1 MIYQYRITDENDW
14 IEFFLELQQDYPIYL
29 REVRRLKEILLQFKN
44 TEFTV
49 VAEPNYV
56 DRQYRDSYYSYFS
69 QKYAEYERN
78 CLRLAF
84 FEGKISQEQF
94 ADCTFD
100 LEKIFIGTVV
110 LRPLEVGNIGQT
122 LLNPKKLNV
131 KGYFRTCV
139 FRVMVYGR
147 KLNIEAFPY
156 SSQDGESMTCAET
169 VLFNLIYY
177 YGTKYSEYRIL
188 MPSEILQDIE
198 RESYERVLPSMG
210 VYESNM
216 AKVLSDAHFYP
227 RIYSYQEGFEDI
239 LYSYIESGIPLI
251 LSLPE
256 HVVSCVGHGLIRKKI
271 SISDMEKLTE
281 TLKVDQKEYYTMS
294 TETLCDEYIV
304 MDDNEAPYYKT
315 TLDDIVIKYA
325 NNPDAVSDVEAIK
338 SKDVSIIVPLYRRI
352 FIDAARAESI
362 FKSLFLENDI
372 FLDDIRNAY
381 SDETWGIKKN
391 NPFVWRMYLTASRSY
406 KDFKTRKTSSE
417 ELKYFYMECSLPRFI
432 WVLEIGTMDEYL
444 LSPSRARVEILLDA
458 TSSPYSETRG
468 ILSVGYKDHF
478 IFVPDDLYEEDEENY
493 EEDDFEEDESQ
504 DDVEDDVENIDSTEF
519 FAELGDNFILTRLFE
534 MLYTNKYEFFDETF
548 EIFCDSNLERN
559 F

>member
-1 MIYQYRITDENDW
+1 MIYQYKITDENDW
-14 IEFFLELQQDYPIYL
+14 IEFFWELQQDYPIYV
-29 REVRRLKEILLQFKN
+29 REVRRLKDILLQFNN

-49 VAEPNYV
+49 VAEPDYV
-56 DRQYRDSYYSYFS
+56 DKQYRDSYYSYFS
-69 QKYAEYERN
+69 QKYTEYERN

-94 ADCTFD
+94 ADCTYD

-110 LRPLEVGNIGQT
+110 LRPLEIGNIGQT

-156 SSQDGESMTCAET
+156 SSQDGETMTCAET

-177 YGTKYSEYRIL
+177 YGTKYSEYRVL

-210 VYESNM
+210 VYEANM
-216 AKVLSDAHFYP
+216 AKVLADAHFYP
-227 RIYSYQEGFEDI
+227 RIYSYQEGFNDI

-256 HVVSCVGHGLIRKKI
+256 HVVSCVGHGLIRKKLCL
-271 SISDMEKLTE
+271 SDMETLIE
-281 TLKVDQKEYYTMS
+281 TLNVEQKEYYTMS

-304 MDDNEAPYYKT
+304 MDDNKAPYYKT
-315 TLDDIVIKYA
+315 TLDDIVIQYA
-325 NNPDAVSDVEAIK
+325 NDSHAVSNVETIK

-372 FLDDIRNAY
+372 FLDDIRDAY
-381 SDETWGIKKN
+381 SDETWGIQKE

-406 KDFKTRKTSSE
+406 KDFKTRKTSRE

-432 WVLEIGTMDEYL
+432 WVLEIGTMEEYL
-444 LSPSRARVEILLDA
+444 SSPSRARVEILLDA
-458 TSSPYSETRG
+458 TSSPNSETRG

-478 IFVPDDLYEEDEENY
+478 IFVPEDLYEKD
-493 EEDDFEEDESQ
+493 EDDFEDEDDDRQ
-504 DDVEDDVENIDSTEF
+504 DDSENDIEDIDLKDF
-519 FAELGDNFILTRLFE
+519 YAELGNNFALTKLFE
-534 MLYTNKYEFFDETF
+534 MLYTNEYEFFDDTF
-548 EIFCDSNLERN
+548 EIFSDSNLERN

>member
-14 IEFFLELQQDYPIYL
+14 MEFFLELQQDYPIYL
-29 REVRRLKEILLQFKN
+29 REVRRLKEILLQFKK

-69 QKYAEYERN
+69 QKYSEYERN

-156 SSQDGESMTCAET
+156 SSQDGETMTCAET

-256 HVVSCVGHGLIRKKI
+256 HVVSCVGHGLIRKKLCF
-271 SISDMEKLTE
+271 SDMEKLTE
-281 TLKVDQKEYYTMS
+281 TLKVNQKEYYTMS
-294 TETLCDEYIV
+294 TETLYDEYIV
-304 MDDNEAPYYKT
+304 MDDNETPYYKT
-315 TLDDIVIKYA
+315 TLDDIVIKYV
-325 NNPDAVSDVEAIK
+325 NNPDAVSNVEAIK

-372 FLDDIRNAY
+372 FLDDIRSAY
-381 SDETWGIKKN
+381 SDETWGIKKD

-432 WVLEIGTMDEYL
+432 WVLEIGSMDEYL

-468 ILSVGYKDHF
+468 IISVGYKDHF

-493 EEDDFEEDESQ
+493 EEDESQ
-504 DDVEDDVENIDSTEF
+504 DDEEDDVENIDSTEF
-519 FAELGDNFILTRLFE
+519 YAELGDNFILTRLFE

>member
-14 IEFFLELQQDYPIYL
+14 MEFFLELQQDYPIYL
-29 REVRRLKEILLQFKN
+29 REVRRLKEILLQFKK

-69 QKYAEYERN
+69 QKYSEYERN

-156 SSQDGESMTCAET
+156 SSQDGETMTCAET

-227 RIYSYQEGFEDI
+227 RIYSYQEGFGDI

-256 HVVSCVGHGLIRKKI
+256 HVVSCVGHGLIRKELCF
-271 SISDMEKLTE
+271 SDMEKLTE
-281 TLKVDQKEYYTMS
+281 TLKVNQKEYYTMS

-304 MDDNEAPYYKT
+304 MDDNETPYYKT

-325 NNPDAVSDVEAIK
+325 NNPDAVSNVEAIK

-372 FLDDIRNAY
+372 FLDDIRSAY
-381 SDETWGIKKN
+381 SDETWGIKKD

-406 KDFKTRKTSSE
+406 KDFKIRKTSSE

-432 WVLEIGTMDEYL
+432 WVLEIGSMDEYL

-468 ILSVGYKDHF
+468 IISVGYKDHF
-478 IFVPDDLYEEDEENY
+478 IFVPDDLYEEDEESY
-493 EEDDFEEDESQ
+493 EEDESQ
-504 DDVEDDVENIDSTEF
+504 DDEEDDVENIDSTEF
-519 FAELGDNFILTRLFE
+519 YAELGDNFILTRLFE
-534 MLYTNKYEFFDETF
+534 MLYANKYEFFDETF
-548 EIFCDSNLERN
+548 EIFCNSNLERN

>member
-14 IEFFLELQQDYPIYL
+14 MEFFLELQQDYPIYL
-29 REVRRLKEILLQFKN
+29 RQVRRLKEILLQFKK

-69 QKYAEYERN
+69 QKYSEYERN
-78 CLRLAF
+78 CLRIAF

-156 SSQDGESMTCAET
+156 SSQDGETMTCAET

-227 RIYSYQEGFEDI
+227 RIYSYQEGFGDI

-256 HVVSCVGHGLIRKKI
+256 HVVSCVGHGLIRKELCF
-271 SISDMEKLTE
+271 SDMEKLTE
-281 TLKVDQKEYYTMS
+281 TLKVNQKEYYTMS

-304 MDDNEAPYYKT
+304 MDDNETPYYKT

-325 NNPDAVSDVEAIK
+325 NNPDAVSNVEAIK

-372 FLDDIRNAY
+372 FLDDIRSAY
-381 SDETWGIKKN
+381 SDETWGIKKD

-432 WVLEIGTMDEYL
+432 WVLEIGSMDEYL

-468 ILSVGYKDHF
+468 IISVGYKDHF
-478 IFVPDDLYEEDEENY
+478 IFVPDDLYEEDEESY
-493 EEDDFEEDESQ
+493 EEDESQ
-504 DDVEDDVENIDSTEF
+504 DDEEDDVENIDSTEF
-519 FAELGDNFILTRLFE
+519 YAELGDNFILTRLFE
-534 MLYTNKYEFFDETF
+534 MLYANKYEFFDETF
-548 EIFCDSNLERN
+548 EIFCNSNLERN